1 MKTRTGKISQLPKS
15 IRDELNHRL
24 QNGKQGPELLPW
36 LNSLPETKELITT
49 KFDHHPINR
58 QNLTEWRHGGYED
71 WLQHQ
76 QREWRIQRVTEEGSD
91 LEKRELKQDAFEH
104 SARFALAELMA
115 DFDSLHQLQGQDR
128 FQRLCALTRQL
139 TRLQDSF
146 NRSRW
151 SALAWTR
158 WNERFF
164 GPANY
169 DHRLGL
175 AEKDAPPPQR
185 PVPPAP
191 TPISDSRSPNSP
203 EIKPIQTNSTEGG
216 GPPKDQEVHRPAWI
230 IRNIG
235 HHQGCGCICKHCHP
249 ESSDYPYHEAV
260 ADQNEAKRLGTLK
273 IWRGLTA
280 LYIRPTKCDLPC
292 AAHPSS
298 APRPTNPEPGRI
310 ALPRDPIIRHAEVR
324 DENPSV
330 PLPEMS
336 PAIPP
341 DPRPP
346 VRRSFSEGGSPLI
359 PPYDSVAA
367 SLRRISLLETRSQR
381 TA

>member
-1 MKTRTGKISQLPKS
+1 MITRTGKISQLPKP

-24 QNGKQGPELLPW
+24 QNGQQGPELLAW
-36 LNSLPETKELITT
+36 LNELPEVKELITT

-58 QNLTEWRHGGYED
+58 QNLTEWRHGGYQD

-115 DFDSLHQLQGQDR
+115 DFDGLHQLEGHDR

-158 WNERFF
+158 WNERFC

-169 DHRLGL
+169 DRKFRV

-185 PVPPAP
+185 PV
-191 TPISDSRSPNSP
+191 SPNTADSP
-203 EIKPIQTNSTEGG
+203 QIKPIQTNSTAGG
-216 GPPKDQEVHRPAWI
+216 TRPEEKEFNRRPWL
-230 IRNIG
+230 IRNIT
-235 HHQGCGCICKHCHP
+235 HHKSCGCICKQCHP
-249 ESSDYPYHEAV
+249 EGSNYPYQEAL
-260 ADQNEAKRLGTLK
+260 ADHNESKQRGTLK
-273 IWRGLTA
+273 IWRNLTT
-280 LYIRPTKCDLPC
+280 LYIRHFECNCPC
-292 AAHPSS
+292 PDHAPSP
-298 APRPTNPEPGRI
+298 PRPTAESDNTATRNTEHETRNTQ
-310 ALPRDPIIRHAEVR
+310 LPTIPQPLSPISPTSPR
-324 DENPSV
+324 V
-330 PLPEMS
+330 PLAP
-336 PAIPP
+336 PA
-341 DPRPP
+341 
-346 VRRSFSEGGSPLI
+346 
-359 PPYDSVAA
+359 PPYDSIAEC
-367 SLRRISLLETRSQR
+367 LRRISLLQKRNPENQKANLPHTLQPS
-381 TA
+381 T